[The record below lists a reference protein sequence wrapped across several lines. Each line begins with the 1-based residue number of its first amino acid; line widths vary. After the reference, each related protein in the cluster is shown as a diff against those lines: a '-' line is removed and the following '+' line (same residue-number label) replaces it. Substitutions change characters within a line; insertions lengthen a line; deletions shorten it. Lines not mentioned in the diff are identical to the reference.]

1 MLKEELVKS
10 NVPSTLAEQ
19 VTSSER
25 NNRTLNS
32 EGVTVGDKI
41 KIIALPEKL
50 SEFENGVDANGKP
63 RITKFVNLA
72 TEGDRANL
80 SLGALVGTPKRAT
93 YFSTK
98 YVEDVAEEYKLKEGE
113 TEYDFKGVLALPQR
127 EADAVKYVADNLIGK
142 TVECVAVAIN
152 CGRNANRTFYLWRLI
167 D

>member
-10 NVPSTLAEQ
+10 NVPATLAEQ
-19 VTSSER
+19 VTSAER

-32 EGVTVGDKI
+32 EGVGVGDKI
-41 KIIALPEKL
+41 KIVALPEKL

-80 SLGALVGTPKRAT
+80 SLGALVGTPKRAK
-93 YFSTK
+93 YFTDE
-98 YVEDVAEEYKLKEGE
+98 YVTDVAK
-113 TEYDFKGVLALPQR
+113 DFEKREILTLPQR
-127 EADAVKYVADNLIGK
+127 EADALKYVADNLIGK
-142 TVECVAVAIN
+142 TVECVCVAEN
-152 CGRNANRTFYLWRLI
+152 CGRDANRTFYLWSLI